1 MISCQQAPWRVSWNL
16 MLFFFAQD
24 LISSSTQAKFLNNVA
39 KRWNNPSPQ
48 KGVYPD
54 KRKLQASDNT
64 SLAILSFRDTH
75 SQSSQPSIDK
85 IFHKNVFVNHK
96 HHGCNTALLSLTEQ
110 WCKEL
115 DNRQILGLV
124 SMDLKKLSTI
134 YLPHELTSRNL
145 ENMLLTT
152 KPELLLCNLH

>member
-1 MISCQQAPWRVSWNL
+1 M
-16 MLFFFAQD
+16 
-24 LISSSTQAKFLNNVA
+24 
-39 KRWNNPSPQ
+39 
-48 KGVYPD
+48 YPD

-64 SLAILSFRDTH
+64 SLAILSFQDTH

-96 HHGCNTALLSLTEQ
+96 HQGCNTALLSLTEQ

-124 SMDLKKLSTI
+124 SMDLKKLSTL
-134 YLPHELTSRNL
+134 YLPHELTLHKFREYVADNKARAIIVQLTIRLFCNGLSRWFL
-145 ENMLLTT
+145 
-152 KPELLLCNLH
+152 P

>member
-1 MISCQQAPWRVSWNL
+1 MITCQQAPWRVSWNL

-39 KRWNNPSPQ
+39 KGWNNPSPQ

-64 SLAILSFRDTH
+64 SIAILSFRDTH
-75 SQSSQPSIDK
+75 SQSSQPSISQDLPQE
-85 IFHKNVFVNHK
+85 FFTNHK
-96 HHGCNTALLSLTEQ
+96 QHGCDTTLLSLTEQ

-115 DNRQILGLV
+115 DNRQILGLI

-134 YLPHELTSRNL
+134 YLRDELTVR
-145 ENMLLTT
+145 
-152 KPELLLCNLH
+152 KFWQ